1 MICKRCGCRVN
12 DEAKFCDKCGASMA
26 EFGKSEESKPSA
38 IKTVFEENKR
48 SVILI
53 GTVLC
58 IIILA
63 VFIQWG
69 KKQAEI
75 LEAREAQQKIEQ
87 LRQSADE
94 HAQRAA
100 ELQREVDELEG
111 YKSRLEAL
119 S

>member
-58 IIILA
+58 IIVLA

-75 LEAREAQQKIEQ
+75 LEARKRSRKSNSCDNLRMNTPREQQSYNEK
-87 LRQSADE
+87 
-94 HAQRAA
+94 
-100 ELQREVDELEG
+100 
-111 YKSRLEAL
+111 
-119 S
+119 